1 MYYKM
6 SLYNRPV
13 LKYFSKVGN
22 SLIYQ
27 PILLLKYVYKVI
39 NGIYQ
44 EVNFIRYISFNVTM
58 AQNPFQGFTSSQYNS
73 DN

>member
-44 EVNFIRYISFNVTM
+44 EVNFIRYISFNVAM